1 MVSNALDGFR
11 VIDLSNGL
19 AGNSCTKLLAD
30 LGAEVIKLESPGRG
44 DFTRTLVPWVFETFN
59 RNKRSFAVDLR
70 RAEGRD
76 LALRLIRTSD
86 VFIQTL
92 HPGAA
97 ESMGL
102 GRDAVTACN
111 PRIIHVSLSAFGPT
125 GPSSRRKAVDVVIQ
139 AESGLST
146 IQGQIMT
153 NGSFIDAT
161 AGLHLL
167 SGILSALLKR
177 ERTGEVDHVT
187 VNLLDAALY
196 MESVPFAEF
205 SVTGNVIDPRAYVR
219 RFPTVSV
226 FEAADGP
233 FFLGAYWDDQWER
246 LCSLVGRPELATDAR
261 FATKEGRSENVAEL
275 RAELTTAFGS
285 RPRADWV
292 RDFNE
297 RDIMAGTVNSFA
309 DLAGDEQVRV
319 NDSFE
324 RVRIR
329 DGREATFVRPAF
341 RFGEQWK
348 QSAPAPDIGSDTDAL
363 LSGLGVTGDERQ
375 RLVTA
380 GVVGIHGGEA

>member
-1 MVSNALDGFR
+1 VSNALDGFR
-11 VIDLSNGL
+11 VVDLSNGL

-70 RAEGRD
+70 SDEGRE
-76 LALRLIRTSD
+76 LALRLIGTAD

-102 GRDAVTACN
+102 GRAAVTAAN
-111 PRIIHVSLSAFGPT
+111 PRIIHVSLSAFGAT
-125 GPSSRRKAVDVVIQ
+125 VPSSRRKAVDVVIQ

-146 IQGQIMT
+146 IQGQIMV

-167 SGILSALLKR
+167 GGIMAALMKR
-177 ERTGEVDHVT
+177 ERTGEIDHVT

-196 MESVPFAEF
+196 LESVPYAEY
-205 SVTGNVIDPRAYVR
+205 SVTGNVIDPHAYVH

-233 FFLGAYWDDQWER
+233 FFLGSYWEDQWVR
-246 LCSLVGRPELATDAR
+246 LCELVARADLAGDER
-261 FATKEGRSENVAEL
+261 FATKAARAENVTEL
-275 RAELTTAFGS
+275 RAELTAASGA

-292 RDFNE
+292 RELNAH
-297 RDIMAGTVNSFA
+297 DIMAGTVNGLA
-309 DLAGDEQVRV
+309 DLAADEQVQV

-324 RVRIR
+324 RLRMR

-348 QSAPAPDIGSDTDAL
+348 QSAAAPDIGADTSAL
-363 LSGLGVTGDERQ
+363 VAELGVPAAERD
-375 RLVTA
+375 RLQAA
-380 GVVGIHGGEA
+380 GVIGIHGGQS

>member
-1 MVSNALDGFR
+1 MTTGSTTQQGEATVSNALDGFR

-30 LGAEVIKLESPGRG
+30 LGAEVIKLENPGRG

-76 LALRLIRTSD
+76 LALRLIRTAD

-92 HPGAA
+92 HPDAA

-102 GRDAVTACN
+102 GRGAVTACN
-111 PRIIHVSLSAFGPT
+111 PRIIHVSLSAFGAT

-167 SGILSALLKR
+167 SGILSALMKR

-205 SVTGNVIDPRAYVR
+205 SVTGSVIDPRAYVR

-226 FEAADGP
+226 LAVQSSSPTSASPPRRAARRTSRSCGPNSPPRSEA
-233 FFLGAYWDDQWER
+233 
-246 LCSLVGRPELATDAR
+246 GRGRTGSTTSMSATSWP
-261 FATKEGRSENVAEL
+261 GRSTALLTSSATSRSGSTTHSSGCASATVA
-275 RAELTTAFGS
+275 RPPSSARPSGS
-285 RPRADWV
+285 VSNGSSRRRPP
-292 RDFNE
+292 
-297 RDIMAGTVNSFA
+297 I
-309 DLAGDEQVRV
+309 
-319 NDSFE
+319 
-324 RVRIR
+324 
-329 DGREATFVRPAF
+329 
-341 RFGEQWK
+341 
-348 QSAPAPDIGSDTDAL
+348 SAPIPTRCCPN
-363 LSGLGVTGDERQ
+363 SG
-375 RLVTA
+375 
-380 GVVGIHGGEA
+380 

>member
-161 AGLHLL
+161 AGLYLL

-246 LCSLVGRPELATDAR
+246 LCSLVGRPELAADAR

-363 LSGLGVTGDERQ
+363 LSELGVTGDERQ

-380 GVVGIHGGEA
+380 GVVGIHGGGA

>member
-1 MVSNALDGFR
+1 VSNALDGFR

-30 LGAEVIKLESPGRG
+30 LGAEVIKLESPGKG

-70 RAEGRD
+70 SAAGRD
-76 LALRLIRTSD
+76 LALRLIRTAD

-92 HPGAA
+92 HPDAA

-102 GRDAVTACN
+102 GRDAVIACN
-111 PRIIHVSLSAFGPT
+111 PRIIHASLSAFGAT

-139 AESGLST
+139 VESGLST

-167 SGILSALLKR
+167 SGILSALMKR
-177 ERTGEVDHVT
+177 ERTGEVDRVT

-196 MESVPFAEF
+196 LESVPFAEF
-205 SVTGNVIDPRAYVR
+205 SVTGKMIDPRAYIR

-226 FEAADGP
+226 FDAADGP
-233 FFLGAYWDDQWER
+233 FFLGAYWDDQWGR
-246 LCSLVGRPELATDAR
+246 LCSLVARPDLAADER
-261 FATKEGRSENVAEL
+261 FATKGARSENVAAL
-275 RAELTTAFGS
+275 RDELTTAFRK

-292 RDFNE
+292 RELNE

-309 DLAGDEQVRV
+309 NLAVDEQVRV

-329 DGREATFVRPAF
+329 DGREAAFVRPAF

-348 QSAPAPDIGSDTDAL
+348 QSAPAPDIGSDTSAL
-363 LSGLGVTGDERQ
+363 LSELGFSGDERQ
-375 RLVTA
+375 SLIAA
-380 GVVGIHGGEA
+380 GVVEVRGGDA

>member
-1 MVSNALDGFR
+1 VSNALDGIR
-11 VIDLSNGL
+11 VVDLSNGL

-30 LGAEVIKLESPGRG
+30 LGADVVKLESPDRG

-76 LALRLIRTSD
+76 LALRLIETAD

-92 HPGAA
+92 HPDAA

-102 GRDAVTACN
+102 GRAAVTARN
-111 PRIIHVSLSAFGPT
+111 PRIIHVSLSAFGAT
-125 GPSSRRKAVDVVIQ
+125 GPSSQRKAVDVVIQ

-146 IQGQIMT
+146 VQGQLLT
-153 NGSFIDAT
+153 NGSFVDAT

-167 SGILSALLKR
+167 SGIMAALFKR

-196 MESVPFAEF
+196 LESVPFAEF
-205 SVTGNVIDPRAYVR
+205 SATGNVIDPRAYAR

-233 FFLGAYWDDQWER
+233 FFLGAYWEDQWER
-246 LCSLVGRPELATDAR
+246 LCALVGRPDLATDGR
-261 FATKEGRSENVAEL
+261 FATKETRSENVAEL
-275 RAELTTAFGS
+275 RAELTSAFGC
-285 RPRADWV
+285 RPRSDWV

-309 DLAGDEQVRV
+309 DVAADEQVAV
-319 NDSFE
+319 NESLE
-324 RVRIR
+324 RLRLR

-348 QSAPAPDIGSDTDAL
+348 QSAPAPDIGADSAAL
-363 LSGLGVTGDERQ
+363 LTELGVPVDERQ
-375 RLVTA
+375 QLVAA
-380 GVVGIHGGEA
+380 GVVGIAGEVR

>member
-1 MVSNALDGFR
+1 VSNALDGIR
-11 VIDLSNGL
+11 VVDLSNGL

-30 LGAEVIKLESPGRG
+30 LGADVVKLESPDRG

-76 LALRLIRTSD
+76 LALRLIETAD

-92 HPGAA
+92 HPDAA

-102 GRDAVTACN
+102 GRAAVTARN
-111 PRIIHVSLSAFGPT
+111 PRIIHVSLSAFGAT
-125 GPSSRRKAVDVVIQ
+125 GPSSQRKAVDVVIQ

-146 IQGQIMT
+146 VQGQLLT
-153 NGSFIDAT
+153 NGSFVDAT

-167 SGILSALLKR
+167 SGIMAALFKR

-196 MESVPFAEF
+196 LESVPFAEF
-205 SVTGNVIDPRAYVR
+205 SATGNVIDPRAYAR

-233 FFLGAYWDDQWER
+233 FFLGAYWEDQWER
-246 LCSLVGRPELATDAR
+246 LCALVGRPDLATDGR
-261 FATKEGRSENVAEL
+261 FATKETRSENVAEL
-275 RAELTTAFGS
+275 RAELTSAFGR
-285 RPRADWV
+285 RPRSDWV

-309 DLAGDEQVRV
+309 DVAADEQVAV
-319 NDSFE
+319 NESLE
-324 RVRIR
+324 RLRLR

-341 RFGEQWK
+341 RFGDQWK
-348 QSAPAPDIGSDTDAL
+348 QSAPAPDIGADSAAL
-363 LSGLGVTGDERQ
+363 LTELGVPVDERQ
-375 RLVTA
+375 QLVAA
-380 GVVGIHGGEA
+380 GVVGIAGEVR